1 MTKLTKPENVGISS
15 ERLKNIGESM
25 RSLLLIQKRYQEQSL

>member
-1 MTKLTKPENVGISS
+1 MTKLSKPENVGLSS

-25 RSLLLIQKRYQEQSL
+25 RSLTDS